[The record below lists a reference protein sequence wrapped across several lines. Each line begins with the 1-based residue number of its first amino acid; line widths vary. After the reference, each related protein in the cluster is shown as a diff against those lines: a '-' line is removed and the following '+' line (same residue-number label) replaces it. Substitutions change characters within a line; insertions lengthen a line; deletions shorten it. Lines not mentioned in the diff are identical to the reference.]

1 MAEQYDVMVIGG
13 GPGGYVAAIRAAQL
27 GLKTACIEMAD
38 LGGVCLNWGCIPS
51 KALLAN
57 AALVYN
63 ITNHAKDF
71 GLKFDNFTADYTVA
85 NERSRRIVRKFV
97 GGVGSLF
104 KKYGVTHIKGYGKLL
119 NANTVEVDGTAYE
132 TKNVI
137 VATGATWNR
146 LKDMRIEGEED
157 GERIVAYRDAIVQKD
172 VPGTVIVI
180 GGGAIGVEFSY
191 IYNGYGADVTI
202 VEYLPHLLPAE
213 DEEISVELEKAYKKQ
228 GINFKVGTAVK
239 KVERRGDKVYVTVA
253 PAAGGAEEV
262 LEADRVLVALGFKP
276 LSQGIGLE
284 SVGIETDRR
293 GAIGINDMMQ
303 TNVPNVYA
311 IGDVTGKL
319 MLAHVG
325 SHQGVIAAEH
335 IAGHKHPAMDYKMM
349 PRATYC
355 NPQVASMGYT
365 EKELR
370 DKGIPYNVGKFPMA
384 ANGKAAGLNETAGF
398 VKILSH
404 AQYGEILGAHLIGP
418 EVTEM
423 ISEFTIAHGLEATAT
438 EIFQAVHP
446 HPTVSES
453 IAEAAM
459 AVEGQSLNF

>member
-13 GPGGYVAAIRAAQL
+13 GPGGYVAAIRASQL

-57 AALVYN
+57 ASLVYN
-63 ITNHAKDF
+63 ITHHAKDF
-71 GLKFDNFTADYTVA
+71 GLKFDNFVADYGVA
-85 NERSRRIVRKFV
+85 QDRSRRIVRKFV

-104 KKYGVTHIKGYGKLL
+104 KKYGVTHIKGYGKLVD
-119 NANTVEVDGTAYE
+119 ANTVEVEGTQYS
-132 TKNVI
+132 TRHVI
-137 VATGATWNR
+137 IGTGATWNR
-146 LKDMRIEGEED
+146 LRDMRIEGDED

-172 VPGTVIVI
+172 VPASVIVI
-180 GGGAIGVEFSY
+180 GGGAIGAEFSY
-191 IYNGYGADVTI
+191 IYNGYGSDVTI

-213 DEEISVELEKAYKKQ
+213 DEEVSIELEKAYKKQ
-228 GINFKVGTAVK
+228 GINFKTNTGVK

-253 PAAGGAEEV
+253 PAQGGADEV

-284 SVGIETDRR
+284 AVGIETDRR
-293 GAIGINDMMQ
+293 GAIVINDNMQ
-303 TNVPNVYA
+303 TNIPNVYA

-325 SHQGVIAAEH
+325 SHQGVAAAEH
-335 IAGHKHPAMDYKMM
+335 IAGHTHPAIDYKMM

-365 EKELR
+365 EKEL
-370 DKGIPYNVGKFPMA
+370 KETGMPYKVGKFPMM

-404 AQYGEILGAHLIGP
+404 EQYGEILGAHLIGP

-423 ISEFTIAHGLEATAT
+423 IAEFTVARELEATAT
-438 EIFQAVHP
+438 EIFRAVHP

-459 AVEGQSLNF
+459 AVEGQTLNF